1 MNPTELPPVI
11 QPVAI
16 FDQFIARQTETMI
29 LKEKIMSLS
38 GDSFDVKLASGQP
51 IFRVEG
57 KVMTISG
64 RKSVYNMT
72 NNHLFDIVKEHFHI
86 HTTFA
91 AHDPS
96 GSKFLQVKNNITC
109 TSGLAWVSSLIWSK
123 FIGSKATATFTSPKT
138 GQIVSLRMKGNW
150 LDSIVDIV
158 EDTTGIVVARINR
171 NIFRGRDLFF
181 GKQTYAAVVAP
192 GVDMALIAAM
202 CICFDEKNN
211 ENNGR

>member
-1 MNPTELPPVI
+1 MNPSDLPPVI

-16 FDQFIARQTETMI
+16 FDHFIARQTETII

-38 GDSFDVKLASGQP
+38 GDSFDVKLANGQP
-51 IFRVEG
+51 IFKVEG

-64 RKSVYNMT
+64 RKSVHDMS

-91 AHDPS
+91 AHDPA
-96 GSKFLQVKNNITC
+96 GNKFLQVKNNI
-109 TSGLAWVSSLIWSK
+109 S

-150 LDSIVDIV
+150 LDSVVDIV

-211 ENNGR
+211 ENK